1 MRMARTP
8 AGAAGRPVA
17 GFYVIFL
24 LLFLGIAARLFYLQS
39 IRGEYYRSISTS
51 NHIRVI
57 YRPAPRGIIRDR
69 NGIVIVDNVP
79 SFMVAAVPSEFDT
92 TDTPEIAALIGIRAD
107 SLSAALTAASANP
120 YRPFVIMDDMDVEQV
135 SPIAENLHRFGG
147 LLIDVVPRRRYHDG
161 EAFCHLLGYVGS
173 SDEGGSFEGEVVGIS
188 GLEGELDYFLAG
200 GAGYRRQVVD
210 AVGRVVSEFEGEGE
224 VAPVPGHD
232 LVLTIDARLQVLT
245 CAILDE
251 ETAPGAAVV
260 IDYATGEILCL
271 ASSPGFDPQS
281 MTDGISTAGW
291 TEISQNPERPMFSR
305 AWAARYPPGSIFK
318 LISAAYLLESG
329 LITPDFRP
337 DPCYGSYHL
346 GGNDFGCWS
355 VHGRLGIVDAI
366 SQSCDVFFYRTIQR
380 GSLDGLAAYARG
392 FGLGSPLLSILPG
405 ESGGLVPDRMLLDSL
420 YGPGGWGLGNLLNV
434 AIGQGELLVTPLQM
448 AVMTGVFAS
457 SGDMPGLR
465 LVREIPASEAPW
477 RELALSPGT
486 VETVVE
492 GMREAV
498 YSGSGTLGS
507 LSTLPWE
514 FFGKSGTAE
523 SSAGD
528 HAWVVGFIREP
539 RTLAIAVVIE
549 HGGHGGAVAAP
560 VVSRIL
566 TGFLGEDE

>member
-1 MRMARTP
+1 
-8 AGAAGRPVA
+8 
-17 GFYVIFL
+17 
-24 LLFLGIAARLFYLQS
+24 
-39 IRGEYYRSISTS
+39 
-51 NHIRVI
+51 
-57 YRPAPRGIIRDR
+57 
-69 NGIVIVDNVP
+69 
-79 SFMVAAVPSEFDT
+79 
-92 TDTPEIAALIGIRAD
+92 
-107 SLSAALTAASANP
+107 
-120 YRPFVIMDDMDVEQV
+120 
-135 SPIAENLHRFGG
+135 
-147 LLIDVVPRRRYHDG
+147 
-161 EAFCHLLGYVGS
+161 
-173 SDEGGSFEGEVVGIS
+173 
-188 GLEGELDYFLAG
+188 
-200 GAGYRRQVVD
+200 
-210 AVGRVVSEFEGEGE
+210 
-224 VAPVPGHD
+224 
-232 LVLTIDARLQVLT
+232 
-245 CAILDE
+245 
-251 ETAPGAAVV
+251 
-260 IDYATGEILCL
+260 
-271 ASSPGFDPQS
+271 
-281 MTDGISTAGW
+281 
-291 TEISQNPERPMFSR
+291 
-305 AWAARYPPGSIFK
+305 
-318 LISAAYLLESG
+318 
-329 LITPDFRP
+329 
-337 DPCYGSYHL
+337 L

-380 GSLDGLAAYARG
+380 GSLDGLAAYAKG

-405 ESGGLVPDRMLLDSL
+405 ENGGLVPDRMLLDSL

-477 RELALSPGT
+477 RDLALSAGT

-523 SSAGD
+523 SPAGD

-566 TGFLGEDE
+566 TGYLGEGE